1 MSAEG
6 GAAGGVVDMHAP
18 GVRRAPGS
26 GRRQWFVRWL
36 PLLMV
41 WIAGAVYVGA
51 RLDTGWVPLDEGTLA
66 HSAERV
72 MHGELP
78 HRDFDDVYTGGLA
91 RFDAVVFDV
100 LGTRLSSLRTVLFAV
115 FLLWIPAV
123 WYIATRFAA
132 PAGAAAATLLCIVWT
147 LPTNPSAMP
156 SWYNLF
162 LATFGIAAI
171 VRFTETRHRRWL
183 VAAGLAGGLSILVKI
198 VGLFYVAGV
207 LLFVAFD
214 ERQRAEMTPRGV
226 APGRNSYAMILTA
239 AAGAFTVALVGLVRA
254 IPRESRLLHFVLPGA
269 VLAGV
274 LAGFEW
280 RRPLSQPVRVRLGRV
295 AALII
300 PFAIGVAI
308 PVAIFVVPYVA
319 SGAAGALVRGVLIA
333 PMRRY
338 GFAVVPPA
346 TLGTFGMALP
356 WLLLLVPRLT
366 TGRMAQVPGRVIAA
380 SLAALLGLVLI
391 VAARGGVAY
400 VVVWLMICYLAPST
414 VLAGCILVWRWGPPP
429 DGRTAA
435 RRSQLWLLICMTAMC
450 SLVQVPV
457 ASWGYI
463 LYFAPVAI
471 LALLGIVTMRPSGS
485 GVRPPIVAAFF
496 AVFGVVAV
504 NPNHIALWKGTVLP
518 RDQWAREPLPISR
531 TGLTVNAGDARTYEQ
546 VVALL
551 TAHSPASGYIY
562 AAPDC
567 PELYFLT
574 GRGNP
579 TRTLFDFFDDTTGR
593 DARIVR
599 ELDAHDVTAVAINT
613 APEFS
618 SPVGPALRAQL
629 VARYPDSA
637 VAGDFVVRWRPGH
650 PAADTTVGRPA
661 LWCYLA

>member
-1 MSAEG
+1 MSA
-6 GAAGGVVDMHAP
+6 AAGVVEMHAP
-18 GVRRAPGS
+18 GARRPAESGVRR
-26 GRRQWFVRWL
+26 WIVRWL
-36 PLLMV
+36 PIVVV

-72 MHGELP
+72 QHGELP

-91 RFDAVVFDV
+91 RFDATVFEV

-123 WYIATRFAA
+123 YYIATRFAK
-132 PAGAAAATLLCIVWT
+132 PAGAAAATLLSIVWT

-171 VRFTETRHRRWL
+171 MRFADTRHRRWL
-183 VAAGLAGGLSILVKI
+183 VAAGMAGGLSILVKI

-207 LLFVAFD
+207 LLYFAFD
-214 ERQRAEMTPRGV
+214 ERQRAEMTPRGA
-226 APGRNSYAMILTA
+226 APRRNGYAMVLTSA
-239 AAGAFTVALVGLVRA
+239 AAAFTVLLIGLVRA

-269 VLAGV
+269 VVAGV

-280 RRPLSQPVRVRLGRV
+280 RAPLGQPLWLRLRRV
-295 AALII
+295 AALVI

-308 PVAIFVVPYVA
+308 PIAIFVTPYAA
-319 SGAAGALVRGVLIA
+319 SGAMGALVRGVLIA
-333 PMRRY
+333 PIRRY

-346 TLGTFGMALP
+346 SLGTFGMALP
-356 WLLLLVPRLT
+356 WLLVLVPRQ
-366 TGRMAQVPGRVIAA
+366 TGGRWSQVPVRVIAA
-380 SLAALLGLVLI
+380 CLAGTLGLVLI
-391 VAARGGVAY
+391 TAARGGVAY
-400 VVVWLMICYLAPST
+400 VVVWLMVCYLAPCT
-414 VLAGCILVWRWGPPP
+414 VLAGSILAWRWGPPP
-429 DGRTAA
+429 DGKTAA
-435 RRSQLWLLICMTAMC
+435 QRAQLWLLICMTAMC

-471 LALLGIVTMRPSGS
+471 LALLGIVTMRPVGS
-485 GVRPPIVAAFF
+485 GVRPPLVAAFF
-496 AVFGVVAV
+496 AVFGFVAV

-518 RDQWAREPLPISR
+518 SDQWARVPLPIPR
-531 TGLTVNAGDARTYEQ
+531 TGLTVSAGDARTYKQ

-551 TAHSPASGYIY
+551 AAHSPAGGYIY

-574 GRGNP
+574 DRRNP
-579 TRTLFDFFDDTTGR
+579 TRTLFDFFDDTTRR
-593 DARIVR
+593 DVRIVR
-599 ELDAHDVTAVAINT
+599 DLDVHDVTAIAINT
-613 APEFS
+613 TPEFS
-618 SPVGPALRAQL
+618 PPVGSSLRSLL

-637 VAGDFVVRWRPGH
+637 VAGDFVVRWRP
-650 PAADTTVGRPA
+650 AR
-661 LWCYLA
+661 